1 MADIFTPSNANTLS
15 VTIGVPETIDNY
27 IIQNLNIT
35 QTSPTLEIQDQTG
48 RVAQVIAYDNQFNV
62 SFTAIGGATA
72 PLSVG
77 EIFDDWKDANGNTL
91 SVIITSVEK
100 ACTYNDTAKWNIQGA
115 ASTHAKFWNAVNANL
130 QNYQQ

>member
-1 MADIFTPSNANTLS
+1 MAENIFTPSNANTLS
-15 VTIGVPETIDNY
+15 VQIGVADTLSGY
-27 IIQNLNIT
+27 IIQNESIT

-48 RVAQVIAYDNQFNV
+48 RVAQVIAYDNQYNV

-77 EIFDDWKDANGNTL
+77 HIFNNWKDANGNTL

-115 ASTHAKFWNAVNANL
+115 ASTHAKFWNATEANL
-130 QNYQQ
+130 QDYQ